1 MRGVCAVY
9 YVTCPKCGT
18 QFDENLKKCP
28 NCHEKNRKAVC
39 RTCGAQIS
47 ASAKSCVHC
56 GAKRRPKMTPAKTI
70 ALVLLV
76 TLVAIIEIAI
86 FASPSEEST
95 SHDNPTVESKY
106 TSPIDSNS
114 NEEIQEKS
122 PEDVRAEY
130 IATCSTFPY
139 EDVSRNP
146 DKYKGQSCAVKGTVI
161 QVAESVIDLFDT
173 NSVTLRIEAADGI
186 WYVDYTR
193 EEGESRILEGDEVI
207 CYGECDGVTTYI
219 AIMGNTVTV
228 PKLNLKYYELLG

>member
-1 MRGVCAVY
+1 MY

-70 ALVLLV
+70 ALVFLIAFV
-76 TLVAIIEIAI
+76 VIIEVIIAT
-86 FASPSEEST
+86 SSSDNSST
-95 SHDNPTVESKY
+95 TDNSAMESKHA
-106 TSPIDSNS
+106 SSVDLRGDEAN
-114 NEEIQEKS
+114 QEKS
-122 PEDVRAEY
+122 PEDARAEY